1 MMCWPNGH
9 DGLLSDGFTV
19 PPDGPSTPLS
29 CIFVFLLPEHLTM
42 KSIKRRF
49 ALALAGTVIASGVFA
64 QTAAPLRIGSKIDTE
79 GKLLGNMI
87 VLVLE
92 ANGIKTENKSSLG
105 NTKVMRGAITAGE
118 IDLYPEYTGNGA
130 FIFSE
135 ESSPVWKNAQAGY
148 ERVKKLDYDK
158 NKIVWLAPSPAN
170 NTWAI
175 AVRQDVAATGS
186 LKTLADVGPYLQA
199 GKPFKLAASA
209 EFVERSDALPAF
221 QAAYNFKLKPEQLL
235 TLAGG
240 DTAVTVKAAAQKTS
254 GVNAAMAY
262 GTDGAVAALGLVILE
277 DPKGVQPI
285 YAPAPI
291 IREAALKQNP
301 RVAEVL
307 APVFKL
313 LDSAT
318 LQGLNAKI
326 QLEGQDAKKVA
337 GDFLT
342 SKGLLK

>member
-1 MMCWPNGH
+1 
-9 DGLLSDGFTV
+9 
-19 PPDGPSTPLS
+19 
-29 CIFVFLLPEHLTM
+29 M
-42 KSIKRRF
+42 KSIQRRAAMLLVG
-49 ALALAGTVIASGVFA
+49 ALAAGGVLAQS
-64 QTAAPLRIGSKIDTE
+64 AAPLRVGSKIDTE
-79 GKLLGNMI
+79 GKLLGNMM

-92 ANGIKTENKSSLG
+92 ANGIKTENKASLG
-105 NTKVMRGAITAGE
+105 NTKVVRGAITAGE
-118 IDLYPEYTGNGA
+118 IDIYPEYTGNGA

-135 ESSPVWKNAQAGY
+135 ESSPVWKNAKAGY
-148 ERVKKLDYDK
+148 ERVKTLDYDK
-158 NKIVWLAPSPAN
+158 NKIVWLEPSPAN

-175 AVRQDVAATGS
+175 AIRKEVVAANK
-186 LKTLADVGPYLQA
+186 LKTLDDMGKWVTA
-199 GKPFKLAASA
+199 GGQFKLAASA

-221 QAAYNFKLKPEQLL
+221 QTAYNFKLKPEQIL

-240 DTAVTVKAAAQKTS
+240 DTAVTIKAAAEKTS

-262 GTDGAVAALGLVILE
+262 GTDGAVAALGLVIME

-291 IREAALKQNP
+291 IREEALKKNP
-301 RVAEVL
+301 KVKDVL

-313 LDSAT
+313 LDGPT

-337 GDFLT
+337 SDFLKA
-342 SKGLLK
+342 KGLLK